1 MNAIPWPNY
10 SLYKTAP
17 FWKDLAKDTKFDI
30 IGMGEQDRKAY
41 WAREGA
47 RKKIRDEK
55 EKENRAKN
63 PSLKKMGQ
71 QIATVAGVVAQIK

>member
-1 MNAIPWPNY
+1 MNATPWFNY
-10 SLYKTAP
+10 SLFKTSS

-30 IGMGEQDRKAY
+30 IGMTEQDRKAY

-55 EKENRAKN
+55 QKLN
-63 PSLKKMGQ
+63 
-71 QIATVAGVVAQIK
+71 IARRIQSV